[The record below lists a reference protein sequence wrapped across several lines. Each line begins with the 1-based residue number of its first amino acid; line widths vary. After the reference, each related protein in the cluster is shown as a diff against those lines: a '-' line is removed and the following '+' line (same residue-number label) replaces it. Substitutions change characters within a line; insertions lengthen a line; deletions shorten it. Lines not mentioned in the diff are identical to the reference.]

1 MGEVTIQQ
9 GTIATYPVVQ
19 SKNDFDIQVNLPVT
33 LQPGERLCLL
43 GKKRSGLSSFLEMLV
58 GNMKKVRGKVYIRGK
73 VAFMPEKL
81 FFLKDTIYENI
92 RFFNQATTD
101 VQIEE
106 IYNELGLNKNF
117 HAYDDLDTL
126 LLDTNKFTYQALKK
140 VALARTLLAD
150 ADIYIIDSPFSELG
164 Q

>member
-1 MGEVTIQQ
+1 
-9 GTIATYPVVQ
+9 
-19 SKNDFDIQVNLPVT
+19 
-33 LQPGERLCLL
+33 
-43 GKKRSGLSSFLEMLV
+43 
-58 GNMKKVRGKVYIRGK
+58 MKKVRGKVYIRGK